1 MWGRTR
7 QSLKRGIW
15 KQKRLSQE
23 RNVKEIDISFFG
35 CSDLSLPQFS
45 VRILIVYSHF
55 HVDVSLP
62 LGTQPATLRG
72 VRRISSWCPW
82 PSSAIWKDR
91 TFLSRSMLLQGKP
104 GEGGMR
110 KVPFSNL
117 NTTVKAFLHAHEV
130 CHTPFLPPA
139 WNPLVEESG
148 WKFSDCLHQIAC

>member
-62 LGTQPATLRG
+62 LGTQP
-72 VRRISSWCPW
+72 VKIS
-82 PSSAIWKDR
+82 
-91 TFLSRSMLLQGKP
+91 TFQNSP
-104 GEGGMR
+104 G
-110 KVPFSNL
+110 
-117 NTTVKAFLHAHEV
+117 
-130 CHTPFLPPA
+130 
-139 WNPLVEESG
+139 
-148 WKFSDCLHQIAC
+148 